1 VGHFDND
8 VSRAWYGQEIQE
20 ETSMKA
26 LINDPEKVVDE
37 SLEGFARANSDIV
50 SLHTDPHWVGR
61 ATARPSGVAVVS
73 GGGSGHE
80 PLHAGFVGDGMLDA
94 AVPGAMFT
102 SPTPDAILA
111 AIQGANTGSGV
122 LCIVKNYTGDV
133 LNFEMAAE
141 LAQAD
146 GIDVRTVVVADDV
159 AVEDSTWTA
168 GRRGVAGTVLV
179 EKAAGAAAAAGKS
192 LDEVAAAAQAMADAV
207 KSMGLALKGCTVPH
221 IGEPGFTLSDN
232 EVEMGVGI
240 HGEPGRARVPMAS
253 ADDLTDSLYDAI
265 VADTPLASGAQVIVL
280 VNGMGATP
288 AYQLDI
294 VFRRVA
300 QRLDADGVVIARALV
315 GNYVTSLD
323 MEGVSLTIAAVTDE
337 QIALWDAPVHTAAL
351 RKGC

>member
-1 VGHFDND
+1 
-8 VSRAWYGQEIQE
+8 
-20 ETSMKA
+20 MKA
-26 LINDPEKVVDE
+26 LINNPQDVVNE
-37 SLEGFARANSDIV
+37 VLEGFSRANADLV
-50 SLHTDPHWVGR
+50 KLYNDPVWVGR
-61 ATARPSGVAVVS
+61 AVAREGVAVIS

-80 PLHAGFVGDGMLDA
+80 PLHAGFIGDGMLDA

-111 AIQGANTGSGV
+111 AIEGADNGQGV

-141 LAQAD
+141 LAEAS
-146 GIDVRTVVVADDV
+146 GHEVRSVLVADDV

-168 GRRGVAGTVLV
+168 GRRGVAGTVFV
-179 EKAAGAAAAAGKS
+179 EKIAGAVAAAGGT
-192 LDEVAAAAQAMADAV
+192 LDEVAGAAQAMSDSV
-207 KSMGLALKGCTVPH
+207 RSMGLALRGCTLPH
-221 IGEPGFTLSDN
+221 VGEPGFALDDD

-240 HGEPGRARVPMAS
+240 HGEPGRARVAMAS
-253 ADDLTDSLYDAI
+253 ADDLTDSLVDAI
-265 VADTPLASGAQVIVL
+265 LADKELDAGDEVIVL

-288 AYQLDI
+288 GYELDI

-300 QRLDADGVVIARALV
+300 QRLDAAEIVIARSLV

-323 MEGVSLTIAAVTDE
+323 MEGVSVSIAKADQTILE
-337 QIALWDAPVHTAAL
+337 QWDAPVHTPAL